1 MSQSDLSGIAEVAR
15 DPEAVKARVEQW
27 AQGFAAKAERY
38 QAARAATEQV
48 RLSASSSDGSVKVT
62 VRADGTVT
70 DLQFTEKVRAMPLPE
85 ISAQILAT
93 MRKAQSGIA
102 DRVGEVVAAQLG
114 DEDQQT
120 RAVMLGELRDRFPEL
135 EDEVQADEPESEK
148 WDYPDTDGPAA
159 QAPAPPPPPPAPP
172 TQQTPPAPPKAQP
185 PRRPQ
190 AEDGVDDDFDPW
202 SE

>member
-15 DPEAVKARVEQW
+15 DPEAVKERVEQW

-38 QAARAATEQV
+38 QAAQAATEQV
-48 RLSASSSDGSVKVT
+48 RLSASSSDGSVQVT

-70 DLQFTEKVRAMPLPE
+70 DLQFTEKIRAMPLPE

-120 RAVMLGELRDRFPEL
+120 RAVMLGELRDRFPEP
-135 EDEVQADEPESEK
+135 EEQVQPDEPESDK
-148 WDYPDTDGPAA
+148 WDYADKAAPPAE
-159 QAPAPPPPPPAPP
+159 APPPPMA
-172 TQQTPPAPPKAQP
+172 PPAPPKAQP

-190 AEDGVDDDFDPW
+190 AEDNGDDDFDPW